1 VSFQVT
7 CRLLSLVIVMLC
19 CLEADA
25 LLQVADK
32 NRDGEL
38 TFAELASHVRF
49 LGNNDIIPLVLIFA

>member
-1 VSFQVT
+1 
-7 CRLLSLVIVMLC
+7 MLC